1 MQTTTY
7 KLNITPGGIPLTIHI
22 SQYDV
27 GLREYTFEPYTNVGE
42 FTYVPGANATL
53 EATKPDGYAVIHN
66 CGYNQD
72 GTITYTIQEQ
82 LAAKPG
88 RVWSKVVLRYGTDV
102 LGTGAIV
109 WIVDNA
115 GVKDSAIVSDSDISG
130 IRGMID
136 TEVKRNLATEMVS
149 LLPESNASGAIAHFI
164 DGADD
169 IPVKDLKIGIVP
181 KQSGSGDPS
190 PSNIRPIT
198 GWMGATVTRVGKN
211 LLPKYVINPSVYNN
225 VVFTVNADGSV
236 KAVGKASATC
246 NAGNQIT
253 GLDGEFILTGCPAGG
268 SASTYQIWIFDVTQ
282 NSATGITDTG
292 NGSTGTLI
300 GDHTYNIRIRIQSG
314 YTIDQTF
321 YPMLRPASI
330 ADSTYEPYTAQTY
343 PISWEAEA
351 GTIYGGT
358 LDVTTGVLTVTD
370 GYIAVYAGESLPS
383 TWISDRDV
391 YASGTTP
398 TTGAQVVYK
407 LSTPATYQ
415 LTPTE
420 IRTLL
425 GSNNIWADTGD
436 VDVTYKADTQ
446 MYIDKKITVTKSIIA
461 GVETEYKATKNYTTG
476 QFLIVEDNLYKATAN
491 IANGATIAVG
501 TNVVSTTVAEQLIAL
516 ANA

>member
-53 EATKPDGYAVIHN
+53 EATKPDGYAVVHN

-115 GVKDSAIVSDSDISG
+115 GVKDSAIVSNSDITG

-149 LLPESNASGAIAHFI
+149 LLPEGNASGAIAHFI

-181 KQSGSGDPS
+181 KQSGSGNPS
-190 PSNIRPIT
+190 PSNVRPIT

-211 LLPKYVINPSVYNN
+211 LLPYPYSETTKTTNGLT
-225 VVFTVNADGSV
+225 FTVNADGAITV
-236 KAVGKASATC
+236 TGKATSNASFNLATFTF
-246 NAGNQIT
+246 AS
-253 GLDGEFILTGCPAGG
+253 GLSYIVSGCPDGG
-268 SASTYQIWIFDVTQ
+268 SGTTYNITI
-282 NSATGITDTG
+282 AGYGTDTG
-292 NGSTGTLI
+292 TGCTLT
-300 GDHTYNIRIRIQSG
+300 GDGNEHLIRIRVFSG
-314 YTIDQTF
+314 KEVDIVF
-321 YPMLRPASI
+321 KPVIRISSI
-330 ADSTYEPYTAQTY
+330 ADKTY

-446 MYIDKKITVTKSIIA
+446 MYIDKKITATKSIIA

-476 QFLIVEDNLYKATAN
+476 QFLIVGDNLYKVAAN